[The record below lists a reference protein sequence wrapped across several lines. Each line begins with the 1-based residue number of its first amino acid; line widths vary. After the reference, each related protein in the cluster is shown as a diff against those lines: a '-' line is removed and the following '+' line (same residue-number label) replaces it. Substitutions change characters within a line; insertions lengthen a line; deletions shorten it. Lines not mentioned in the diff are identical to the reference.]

1 MSFVIIDK
9 NIPKEEKVNLKEFK
23 KIVKKDKSIRQ
34 VQKRQ
39 FFHGITYSE
48 GAFSYITTIY
58 IIKVFSN
65 SVSLGIFTSIFS
77 LISCG
82 IGILFAKYIKPKS
95 YVKLIKYSTFFTIV
109 ALCIMIY
116 NCSMM
121 SIIIYNLFETFSK
134 KLITLISDNTQAN
147 ISNKEIIKNKF
158 KVEYWLGTEKALF
171 LGRILSNCLFILMA
185 VTGENIMMY
194 IFVIFLILLSVS
206 SVQLQKSVNQ
216 ENIE

>member
-39 FFHGITYSE
+39 FFHGITHSE

-58 IIKVFSN
+58 IIKVFTN

-82 IGILFAKYIKPKS
+82 IGILFAKYIS
-95 YVKLIKYSTFFTIV
+95 
-109 ALCIMIY
+109 CI
-116 NCSMM
+116 
-121 SIIIYNLFETFSK
+121 
-134 KLITLISDNTQAN
+134 
-147 ISNKEIIKNKF
+147 
-158 KVEYWLGTEKALF
+158 
-171 LGRILSNCLFILMA
+171 
-185 VTGENIMMY
+185 
-194 IFVIFLILLSVS
+194 
-206 SVQLQKSVNQ
+206 
-216 ENIE
+216 